1 MMLSQIRR
9 APRLAPVQLPRPA
22 LGALCRRHR
31 ELALLHLLP
40 LFGIL
45 ALLCAALWGI
55 GQHAAQ
61 KSELRLAETERYVEQ
76 FQAPPVA
83 DAWQR
88 LSATWQAELRR
99 QNALLDRIAGRSG
112 APRDE
117 ALRAY
122 QQFVLETVEEHRLQS
137 EIATVL
143 AFVKRLALCVRLG
156 SCDSQVAAAR
166 LGDPLHRFRNQHYY
180 YFALELP
187 DEDLDRYIDEI
198 DGLGGDPGHRNGH

>member
-1 MMLSQIRR
+1 MMLSQICRL
-9 APRLAPVQLPRPA
+9 PRTAPVQLPSLA

-31 ELALLHLLP
+31 EVALVHLLP

-45 ALLCAALWGI
+45 GLLCAALWGI

-61 KSELRLAETERYVEQ
+61 KSELRLAETERYLEQ

-88 LSATWQAELRR
+88 LSGTWQAELRR
-99 QNALLDRIAGRSG
+99 QNALLARIASLSG

-122 QQFVLETVEEHRLQS
+122 QEFVLETIEEHRLQP
-137 EIATVL
+137 EIGTVL

-156 SCDSQVAAAR
+156 SCDRQVAAAR
-166 LGDPLHRFRNQHYY
+166 LGDALRRFRNQHYY

-187 DEDLDRYIDEI
+187 DEHLDGYIEEI
-198 DGLGGDPGHRNGH
+198 GALIGDPGHRNGG